1 MSRLSLFISATLLLL
16 GASRATAQSTYTVD
30 LVGTSF
36 SPASLT
42 IDEGDTVIWNWVS
55 GLHNVNSVDGLFLSG
70 APVTAPNTY
79 SITFDTAFLAAA
91 PANGNVYSYQ
101 CDVHVGFGMTGAVTV
116 LTGNPVLT
124 VTGLVA
130 GSTASLTV
138 TDCLPFARV
147 GYAYSLVGPGPGLA
161 STPCGPVT
169 VSLSAPFSY
178 LSYAIADASG
188 TAVLNVPVPAGA
200 ANVAVW
206 IQAMDLLACEL
217 SNGATMVVG

>member
-1 MSRLSLFISATLLLL
+1 
-16 GASRATAQSTYTVD
+16 
-30 LVGTSF
+30 
-36 SPASLT
+36 
-42 IDEGDTVIWNWVS
+42 
-55 GLHNVNSVDGLFLSG
+55 
-70 APVTAPNTY
+70 
-79 SITFDTAFLAAA
+79 
-91 PANGNVYSYQ
+91 
-101 CDVHVGFGMTGAVTV
+101 
-116 LTGNPVLT
+116 
-124 VTGLVA
+124 
-130 GSTASLTV
+130 
-138 TDCLPFARV
+138 